1 MKIHKNIILLASTI
15 ISTSLFIGC
24 SKIDGFLGSSNRN
37 DNYFDFVNENN
48 ITKISVQSTR
58 DPGFKFIV
66 TKGSAITNT
75 SNLLTKSKIAKEKSQ
90 LEPDYKFEFYTRDEI
105 QEFYYVVGSDSGN
118 FYNDE
123 NIFTTSS
130 RLDEGIIQNLS
141 FIRQP
146 RDFQYIYY
154 ESILKLIEKL
164 KYERE
169 LSEYKI
175 GVNITGDID
184 CLKYVYSID
193 IEKFLKNANG
203 IIPNVSMVNNNE
215 NDFDLVLT
223 LENRGYDST
232 TYKTRVIV
240 NDRKNNIIDNYYI
253 LGLNEYNS
261 WDIIISEMNK
271 RPEKW

>member
-15 ISTSLFIGC
+15 ISASIFIGC
-24 SKIDGFLGSSNRN
+24 NKIDTSNQTN
-37 DNYFDFVNENN
+37 TYFDFVNENN

-66 TKGSAITNT
+66 TEGVAINNT
-75 SNLLTKSKIAKEKSQ
+75 SGLLAKSKIATEKSK
-90 LEPDYKFEFYTRDEI
+90 LEPDYKFEFHTRDAV
-105 QEFYYVVGSDSGN
+105 QEFYYVVGSDLGN
-118 FYNDE
+118 FYN
-123 NIFTTSS
+123 NKHIFTTSS

-164 KYERE
+164 KSERE
-169 LSEYKI
+169 ISDYKI
-175 GVNITGDID
+175 GVNINGDIE

-193 IEKFLKNANG
+193 IEKFIKSANE
-203 IIPNVSMVNNNE
+203 IIPNIAMVNNNE
-215 NDFDLVLT
+215 NEFDLILT
-223 LENRGYDST
+223 LKNRGYDST
-232 TYKTRVIV
+232 TYKTEIIV
-240 NDRKNNIIDNYYI
+240 NDKKNHIIDNYYI
-253 LGLNEYNS
+253 LGLNEYNN

-271 RPEKW
+271 KPEKW